1 MHLWVHPNISGVIL
15 KNIFIERKSTQ
26 FKPKLFE
33 GQPHLYKSKAIAVK
47 ELDVHVVQLHEWVSL
62 HVLPVPQCFKMQDL
76 SLLRYRRSVDQEM
89 TAIRREFV
97 ILTDPRRRGHVTPGR
112 AAGGGTRVHQDL
124 KVGGVNNTFMITSW
138 DKVSLPK

>member
-1 MHLWVHPNISGVIL
+1 M
-15 KNIFIERKSTQ
+15 
-26 FKPKLFE
+26 
-33 GQPHLYKSKAIAVK
+33 YKSKAIAVK
-47 ELDVHVVQLHEWVSL
+47 ELDVHVVQLHERVSL

-76 SLLRYRRSVDQEM
+76 SLLRPVDQEM
-89 TAIRREFV
+89 PAIRREFV